1 MSENFTAPEPPAAG
15 SGATAPEGF
24 AGRTALITGGGS
36 GIGRAVAL
44 RLARAGAAVVVTGRD
59 PRKLEKTAAEITAE
73 GGRALAFAADVTS
86 PDAVAASVRAA
97 VDTFGGLHLA
107 VNNAAVPGPKGI
119 TGEFPPEEFARVIA
133 TNLTGVFNCLHHEL
147 PAIVASGGG
156 AVVNVGSILSVKV
169 LPGSPAYT
177 TAKHGLIGLTKT
189 SALEYAPL
197 GVRIN
202 AIGPGFVD
210 TEFLVDFDDEAKR
223 YFRDLHPA
231 GRFGTPEEVAEL
243 TAFLLSDRA
252 SFAYGGF
259 YPVDGGYAAA

>member
-1 MSENFTAPEPPAAG
+1 MSDT
-15 SGATAPEGF
+15 SKATAAPADAQEF

-44 RLARAGAAVVVTGRD
+44 RLAGAGAAVVVTGRD
-59 PRKLEKTAAEITAE
+59 SDKIEKVAAEIE
-73 GGRALAFAADVTS
+73 ERGGRALAVVADVTD

-107 VNNAAVPGPKGI
+107 VNNAAIPGPKGI
-119 TGEFPPEEFARVIA
+119 TGEFPPEAFQQVIA
-133 TNLTGVFNCLHHEL
+133 TNLTGVFNSLHHEL

-156 AVVNVGSILSVKV
+156 AVVNMGSILSVKV
-169 LPGSPAYT
+169 LAGSPAYT

-189 SALEYAPL
+189 AALEYAPL

-202 AIGPGFVD
+202 AVGPGFVE
-210 TEFLVDFDDEAKR
+210 TPFLVDFDEPTKD
-223 YFRDLHPA
+223 YFAGLHPA
-231 GRFGTPEEVAEL
+231 GRFGTTEEVAEL

-252 SFAYGGF
+252 SFAYGSF
-259 YPVDGGYAAA
+259 YPVDGGYAAS